1 MVTDPVIE
9 AEFKAK
15 SEGTRRIV
23 SDPLLCISVSEVFEL
38 QNACYKLIAGV
49 IEPTGQK

>member
-15 SEGTRRIV
+15 AEGTRRIM
-23 SDPLLCISVSEVFEL
+23 SNPLLCLSISEVFES

-49 IEPTGQK
+49 IESKGQ